1 MCVGISLLSLTHLSP
16 ANWPRSKVPRQRAET
31 IGETRTLVRSTV
43 RLQALPNGVKPR
55 DVHMPPLQETNLL
68 ETIEGSRLHGTDCSR
83 WQRWGPY
90 LSERQWGTVREDYS
104 DNGTAWDSFP
114 HDHARSRA
122 YRWGEDGMAGFGD
135 DKLNWCVSLALW
147 NGRDPILK
155 ERLFGLTNA
164 QGNHGED
171 VKELYFYL
179 DGTPTHSYMRM
190 LYKYPHAA
198 FPYDDLIQVNARRGA
213 DMPEYEI
220 LDTGVFDDDCYFD
233 VQVEYAKH
241 TADDIVMRVTV
252 ENRADK
258 SATLDVLPQI
268 WARNTWSWKTPSPK
282 PSLRIASA
290 RGETHVVGCHSG
302 HESIVVTAS
311 TQDAPTIEWLF
322 CENETNVKRLFN
334 MDGPGPFKDGFNDC
348 IVQGNTAA
356 VRRDS
361 GTRAAA
367 HAHLVLAPHGRA
379 VVTMRWRPGSAPDE
393 VPLDVD
399 ALFAHRIAE
408 ADQFYAALQ
417 HDLHDA
423 DARLVQR
430 QALAGMLWSKQY
442 YQFDV
447 TRWLDGDPAQPKPS
461 AARRH
466 GRNADW
472 RHLCNADIVSMP
484 DKWEYPWYASWDLA
498 FQATAFALID
508 PQFAKRQL
516 LLLVKDRYQHPNG
529 QLPAYEWAFGDANP
543 PVHAWAA
550 WRVYEIDRAIT
561 GKPDREFLELIFH
574 KLLLNFSW
582 WVNRKDADG
591 HNIFQGGFLGL
602 DNVGIFDRS
611 APLPTGGRLDQA
623 DGTAWMA
630 AYALDLMRIALELSI
645 ENKVFVDIAV
655 KFFEHFLYIAEAVS
669 CSDSCD
675 TGLWDEEDA
684 FFYDKL
690 RLPDGTTIP
699 MRMRSIVGLIP
710 MFAVRVLEQ
719 RLHGDLPRLRERLS
733 WFLEHRPDLAKLVSR
748 WNEPGKGNSLLL
760 SVLRGHRMKA
770 LLARMLDET
779 EFLSDFGVR
788 ALSRVHR
795 DQPFVFHH
803 NGTDL
808 CVKYLPAESDTRV
821 FGGNSNWRGPIWMP
835 VNYLLIE
842 SLYEFHRYYGDD
854 FQVEYPTG
862 SGETLSLSQIAD
874 ELARRVT
881 RLFLKDRNGG
891 RPVMAAYPQ
900 LQADPR
906 SRDLV
911 LFHEYFHGDN
921 GRGVGA
927 SHQTGWSGLV
937 ALLLQ
942 PRAMSPSGNVPLAG
956 EQEEALVT
964 K

>member
-1 MCVGISLLSLTHLSP
+1 
-16 ANWPRSKVPRQRAET
+16 
-31 IGETRTLVRSTV
+31 
-43 RLQALPNGVKPR
+43 
-55 DVHMPPLQETNLL
+55 MPPLRAANLL
-68 ETIEGSRLHGTDCSR
+68 DTIEGSRLHSHECAR

-104 DNGTAWDSFP
+104 ENGTAWDYFP

-122 YRWGEDGMAGFGD
+122 YRWGEDGIAGFGD
-135 DKLNWCVSLALW
+135 DTLSWCVSLALW
-147 NGRDPILK
+147 NRHDPILK

-171 VKELYFYL
+171 VKELYFYV

-198 FPYDDLIQVNARRGA
+198 FPYDDLIRENARRGA

-220 LDTGVFDDDCYFD
+220 LDTGVFDDDRYFD

-241 TADDIVMRVTV
+241 TPEDIVMRVTV
-252 ENRADK
+252 ENRADAAA
-258 SATLDVLPQI
+258 SIDVLPQI
-268 WARNTWSWKTPSPK
+268 WARNKWSWKGGQEK
-282 PSLRIASA
+282 PSLTINRSK
-290 RGETHVVGCHSG
+290 RGDIELTGRQAG
-302 HESIVVTAS
+302 HETIVVTAW
-311 TQDAPTIEWLF
+311 TGTPGMPAPDWRF
-322 CENETNVKRLFN
+322 CENETNVRRHFG
-334 MDGPGPFKDGFNDC
+334 MQGEGPFKDGFNDWL
-348 IVQGNTAA
+348 VDGDANA
-356 VRRDS
+356 VRSDT

-367 HAHLVLAPHGRA
+367 HVPLELGPHGRA
-379 VVTMRWRPGSAPDE
+379 VVYLRWRPDSTQDGD
-393 VPLDVD
+393 PLDVD
-399 ALFAHRIAE
+399 ALFAQRIAE
-408 ADQFYAALQ
+408 ADAFYAALQ
-417 HDLHDA
+417 HEIPNP

-447 TRWLDGDPAQPKPS
+447 QRWLDGDQAQPAPPAGRK
-461 AARRH
+461 R

-498 FQATAFALID
+498 FHAAAFALID
-508 PQFAKRQL
+508 PAFAKRQL

-529 QLPAYEWAFGDANP
+529 QLPAYEWALGDANP

-550 WRVYEIDRAIT
+550 WRVYEIDRALT
-561 GKPDREFLELIFH
+561 GKADRDFLELVFH

-602 DNVGIFDRS
+602 DNIGIFDRS
-611 APLPTGGRLDQA
+611 SPLPTGGHIDQS

-630 AYALDLMRIALELSI
+630 AYALDLMRIALELAVA
-645 ENKVFVDIAV
+645 NHVFVDIGV

-669 CSDSCD
+669 CDDDCE
-675 TGLWDEEDA
+675 TGLWDSADE

-690 RLPDGTTIP
+690 RLPDGTSIP
-699 MRMRSIVGLIP
+699 MRIRSIVGLIP
-710 MFAVRVLEQ
+710 MFAVHVLEH
-719 RLHGDLPRLRERLS
+719 RLHGDLPGLRDRLV
-733 WFLEHRPDLAKLVSR
+733 WFLEHRPDLARLVSR

-760 SVLRGHRMKA
+760 SLLRGHRMKA
-770 LLARMLDET
+770 LLRRTLDET
-779 EFLSDFGVR
+779 EFLSDHGVR

-795 DQPFVFHH
+795 DAPFEFHH
-803 NGTDL
+803 NGQSFS
-808 CVKYLPAESDTRV
+808 VKYLPAESDSRV
-821 FGGNSNWRGPIWMP
+821 FGGNSNWRGPVWMP

-854 FQVEYPTG
+854 FRIEYPTG
-862 SGETLSLSQIAD
+862 SGQKFSLSEIAD

-881 RLFLKDRNGG
+881 TLFLRNKDGM
-891 RPVMAAYPQ
+891 RPVMAAYP
-900 LQADPR
+900 LLEADPR
-906 SRDLV
+906 SQDLV

-942 PRAMSPSGNVPLAG
+942 PRAVGVSGSMPATAG
-956 EQEEALVT
+956 ADMAEM

>member
-1 MCVGISLLSLTHLSP
+1 
-16 ANWPRSKVPRQRAET
+16 
-31 IGETRTLVRSTV
+31 
-43 RLQALPNGVKPR
+43 
-55 DVHMPPLQETNLL
+55 MPPLRAANLL
-68 ETIEGSRLHGTDCSR
+68 ATIEGTRLHSRECAR

-90 LSERQWGTVREDYS
+90 VSERQWGTVREDYS
-104 DNGTAWDSFP
+104 PNGTAWDYFP

-122 YRWGEDGMAGFGD
+122 YRWGEDGIAGFGD

-147 NGRDPILK
+147 NRQDPIIK
-155 ERLFGLTNA
+155 ERLFGLTNS

-198 FPYDDLIQVNARRGA
+198 YPYDDLVQENARRGA
-213 DMPEYEI
+213 DMPEYEV
-220 LDTGVFDDDCYFD
+220 LDTGAFDDNCYFD

-241 TADDIVMRVTV
+241 TPEDIVMRVTV

-258 SATLDVLPQI
+258 SAPLDVLPQI
-268 WARNTWSWKTPSPK
+268 WARNTWSWKETK
-282 PSLRIASA
+282 DRPSLSKQTANGATSLLGRQP
-290 RGETHVVGCHSG
+290 G
-302 HESIVVTAS
+302 HDPFVVTAWS
-311 TQDAPTIEWLF
+311 KDAPELTWLF
-322 CENETNVKRLFN
+322 CENDTNVKRLFN
-334 MDGPGPFKDGFNDC
+334 MDGAGPFKDGVNDYL
-348 IVQGNTAA
+348 VHGDAQA
-356 VRRDS
+356 VRSDT
-361 GTRAAA
+361 GTKAAA
-367 HAHLVLAPHGRA
+367 HVPLELPPYGRA
-379 VVTMRWRPGSAPDE
+379 VIYMRWRPESAPDD

-399 ALFAHRIAE
+399 ALFARRLAE
-408 ADQFYAALQ
+408 ADGFYAALQ
-417 HDLHDA
+417 HEIHDP

-447 TRWLDGDPAQPKPS
+447 QRWLDGDPAQPTPDANRK
-461 AARRH
+461 R

-498 FQATAFALID
+498 FHAAAFALID
-508 PQFAKRQL
+508 PEFAKRQL

-529 QLPAYEWAFGDANP
+529 QLPAYEWALGDANP

-550 WRVYEIDRAIT
+550 WRVYEIDRALM
-561 GKPDREFLELIFH
+561 GKGDRDFLELVFH

-591 HNIFQGGFLGL
+591 RNIFQGGFLGL

-611 APLPTGGRLDQA
+611 SPLPTGGHIDQA

-630 AYALDLMRIALELSI
+630 AYALDLMRIALELAFA
-645 ENKVFVDIAV
+645 NHVFVDIGV

-669 CSDSCD
+669 CDDNCE
-675 TGLWDEEDA
+675 TGLWDSADE

-690 RLPDGTTIP
+690 RLPDGTSEP
-699 MRMRSIVGLIP
+699 MRVRSIVGLIP
-710 MFAVRVLEQ
+710 LFAVHVLEE
-719 RLHGDLPRLRERLS
+719 RLHGSLPGLRERLF

-748 WNEPGKGNSLLL
+748 WDETGKGNTLLL
-760 SVLRGHRMKA
+760 SLLRGHRMKA
-770 LLARMLDET
+770 LLRRALDES
-779 EFLSDFGVR
+779 EFLSDHGVR

-795 DQPFVFHH
+795 DEPFVFRH
-803 NGTDL
+803 NGDSF
-808 CVKYLPAESDTRV
+808 CVKYLPAESDSRV
-821 FGGNSNWRGPIWMP
+821 FGGNSNWRGPVWMP

-854 FQVEYPTG
+854 FRVEFPTG
-862 SGETLSLSQIAD
+862 SGQKFSLREIAD
-874 ELARRVT
+874 QLARRAT
-881 RLFLKDRNGG
+881 TLFLKDSNGE
-891 RPVMAAYPQ
+891 RPVMGAYPL

-906 SRDLV
+906 SSDLV

-942 PRAMSPSGNVPLAG
+942 PRMAG
-956 EQEEALVT
+956 ETGEVPATTDAEAALVT

>member
-1 MCVGISLLSLTHLSP
+1 MSP
-16 ANWPRSKVPRQRAET
+16 LRA
-31 IGETRTLVRSTV
+31 VNV
-43 RLQALPNGVKPR
+43 
-55 DVHMPPLQETNLL
+55 L
-68 ETIEGSRLHGTDCSR
+68 ETTEGRRLHSGECAR

-104 DNGTAWDSFP
+104 ENGTAWDYFP

-122 YRWGEDGMAGFGD
+122 YRWGEDGIAGFGD
-135 DKLNWCVSLALW
+135 DTLSWCVSLALW
-147 NGRDPILK
+147 NGRDAILK
-155 ERLFGLTNA
+155 ERLFGLTNE

-198 FPYDDLIQVNARRGA
+198 YPYADLIEENARRGA
-213 DMPEYEI
+213 DVPEYEI
-220 LDTGVFDDDCYFD
+220 LDTGVFDDNCYFD
-233 VQVEYAKH
+233 VDVEYAKH
-241 TADDIVMRVTV
+241 AVDDIVMRVSV

-258 SATLDVLPQI
+258 AASLDVLPQI
-268 WARNTWSWKTPSPK
+268 WARNKWSWKGLKDK
-282 PSLRIASA
+282 PSLTKSPDSHSA
-290 RGETHVVGCHSG
+290 PHLTGRMQG
-302 HESIVVTAS
+302 HDPLVVTAWVQPS
-311 TQDAPTIEWLF
+311 KDTTITPEVTWLF
-322 CENETNVKRLFN
+322 CENETNVRRLFN
-334 MDGPGPFKDGFNDC
+334 TDGAGPFKDGFNDYL
-348 IVQGNTAA
+348 VHGDADA

-361 GTRAAA
+361 GTKAGA
-367 HAHLVLAPHGRA
+367 HVHLEMAPHARA
-379 VVTMRWRPGSAPDE
+379 VIFLRWRRESGPDE

-408 ADQFYAALQ
+408 ANEFYAALQ
-417 HDLHDA
+417 HEMDDP

-447 TRWLDGDPAQPKPS
+447 QRWMDGDQAQPAP
-461 AARRH
+461 AARRKR

-498 FQATAFALID
+498 FHAAAFALID
-508 PQFAKRQL
+508 PAFAKRQL

-529 QLPAYEWAFGDANP
+529 QLPAYEWAFSDANP
-543 PVHAWAA
+543 PVHAWAT

-561 GKPDREFLELIFH
+561 GKADRDFLELVFH

-611 APLPTGGRLDQA
+611 SPLPTGGHIDQA

-630 AYALDLMRIALELSI
+630 AYALDLMRIALELAYA
-645 ENKVFVDIAV
+645 NHVFVDIGV

-669 CSDSCD
+669 CEDGCD
-675 TGLWDEEDA
+675 TGLWDSQDE

-690 RLPDGTTIP
+690 RLPDGTMVP
-699 MRMRSIVGLIP
+699 MRIRSIVGLIP
-710 MFAVRVLEQ
+710 LFAVHVLEE
-719 RLHGDLPRLRERLS
+719 RLHGDLPGLRDRLV
-733 WFLEHRPDLAKLVSR
+733 WFLEHRPDLARLVSR

-760 SVLRGHRMKA
+760 SLLRGHRMKA
-770 LLARMLDET
+770 LLRRVLDET
-779 EFLSDFGVR
+779 EFLSDHGVR

-795 DQPFVFHH
+795 DHPFVYEH
-803 NGTDL
+803 NGASFGI
-808 CVKYLPAESDTRV
+808 KYLPAESDSRV
-821 FGGNSNWRGPIWMP
+821 FGGNSNWRGPVWMP

-842 SLYEFHRYYGDD
+842 SLYEFHRYYGDE
-854 FQVEYPTG
+854 FRIEYPTG
-862 SGETLSLSQIAD
+862 SGNCHSLNEVAD

-881 RLFLKDRNGG
+881 TLFLKDRDGH
-891 RPVMAAYPQ
+891 RPVMGAYP
-900 LQADPR
+900 LLEADPR
-906 SRDLV
+906 SSDLV

-942 PRAMSPSGNVPLAG
+942 PREMGQSGVVPVAG
-956 EQEEALVT
+956 EAEEALAT

>member
-1 MCVGISLLSLTHLSP
+1 
-16 ANWPRSKVPRQRAET
+16 
-31 IGETRTLVRSTV
+31 
-43 RLQALPNGVKPR
+43 
-55 DVHMPPLQETNLL
+55 MPPLRAANLL
-68 ETIEGSRLHGTDCSR
+68 ATIEGARLHSR
-83 WQRWGPY
+83 ECDHWQRWGPY

-104 DNGTAWDSFP
+104 ENGTAWDHFP

-147 NGRDPILK
+147 NRQDPILK
-155 ERLFGLTNA
+155 ERLFGLTNS

-198 FPYDDLIQVNARRGA
+198 YPYDDLIQENGRRGA
-213 DMPEYEI
+213 DMPEYEV
-220 LDTGVFDDDCYFD
+220 LDTGVFDDECYFD

-241 TADDIVMRVTV
+241 TPEDIVMRVTV
-252 ENRADK
+252 ENRADR
-258 SATLDVLPQI
+258 SAVLDVLPQI
-268 WARNTWSWKTPSPK
+268 WARNSWSWNGTKDR
-282 PSLRIASA
+282 PSLTKQTS
-290 RGETHVVGCHSG
+290 RGETHLVGRQQG
-302 HESIVVTAS
+302 HDPILVTAWS
-311 TQDAPTIEWLF
+311 HDASELNWLF
-322 CENETNVKRLFN
+322 CENDTNVKRLFG
-334 MDGPGPFKDGFNDC
+334 MDGTGPFKDGINDYL
-348 IVQGNTAA
+348 VHGDTQAA
-356 VRRDS
+356 RSDAGS
-361 GTRAAA
+361 KAAA
-367 HAHLVLAPHGRA
+367 HVPLELAPHGRA
-379 VVTMRWRPGSAPDE
+379 VIYLRWRPECAPDDG
-393 VPLDVD
+393 PLNVD
-399 ALFAHRIAE
+399 ALFARRLAE
-408 ADQFYAALQ
+408 ADEFYAALQ
-417 HDLHDA
+417 HDMPDP

-447 TRWLDGDPAQPKPS
+447 HRWLEGDPAQPTPPASRK
-461 AARRH
+461 H

-472 RHLCNADIVSMP
+472 HHLCNADIVSMP

-498 FQATAFALID
+498 FHAAAFALID

-550 WRVYEIDRAIT
+550 WRVYEIDRAFT
-561 GKPDREFLELIFH
+561 GKGDRDFLELVFH

-602 DNVGIFDRS
+602 DNIGIFDRS
-611 APLPTGGRLDQA
+611 SPLPTGGHIDQA

-630 AYALDLMRIALELSI
+630 AYALDLMRIALELAFD
-645 ENKVFVDIAV
+645 NHVFVDIGV
-655 KFFEHFLYIAEAVS
+655 KFFEHFLYIAEAA
-669 CSDSCD
+669 SCD
-675 TGLWDEEDA
+675 DDSETGLWDSADE

-690 RLPDGTTIP
+690 RLPDGSSVP
-699 MRMRSIVGLIP
+699 LRLRSIVGLIP
-710 MFAVRVLEQ
+710 LFAVHVLEERVHGTLPGFRD
-719 RLHGDLPRLRERLS
+719 RLF
-733 WFLEHRPDLAKLVSR
+733 WFLDHRPDLAKLVSR
-748 WNEPGKGNSLLL
+748 WTEPGKGNHLLL
-760 SVLRGHRMKA
+760 SLLRGHRMKA
-770 LLARMLDET
+770 LLRRALDES
-779 EFLSDFGVR
+779 EFLSDHGVR

-795 DQPFVFHH
+795 DAPFVFRH
-803 NGTDL
+803 NGDSFS
-808 CVKYLPAESDTRV
+808 VKYLPAESESRV
-821 FGGNSNWRGPIWMP
+821 FGGNSNWRGPVWMP
-835 VNYLLIE
+835 INYLLIE

-854 FQVEYPTG
+854 FRVEFPTG
-862 SGETLSLSQIAD
+862 SGQKLSLSEIAD
-874 ELARRVT
+874 QLAKRAT
-881 RLFLKDRNGG
+881 TLFLKDSKGE
-891 RPVMAAYPQ
+891 RPVMSAYPL

-906 SRDLV
+906 SSDLV
-911 LFHEYFHGDN
+911 LFHEYFHGDT

-942 PRAMSPSGNVPLAG
+942 PRVMSEAG
-956 EQEEALVT
+956 EVPVPADAEAAFVT

>member
-1 MCVGISLLSLTHLSP
+1 
-16 ANWPRSKVPRQRAET
+16 
-31 IGETRTLVRSTV
+31 
-43 RLQALPNGVKPR
+43 
-55 DVHMPPLQETNLL
+55 MPPLRTANLL
-68 ETIEGSRLHGTDCSR
+68 ATAEGLRLHSAECAR

-104 DNGTAWDSFP
+104 ADGTAWDYFP

-122 YRWGEDGMAGFGD
+122 YRWGEDGIAGFGD
-135 DKLNWCVSLALW
+135 DTLNWCVSLALW
-147 NGRDPILK
+147 NRRDPILK

-198 FPYDDLIQVNARRGA
+198 FPYADLVDENARRGA
-213 DMPEYEI
+213 DMPEYEV
-220 LDTGVFDDDCYFD
+220 LDTSVFDDSRYFD
-233 VQVEYAKH
+233 VTVEYAKH
-241 TADDIVMRVTV
+241 LPEDIVMRVTV
-252 ENRADK
+252 ENRADEAA
-258 SATLDVLPQI
+258 SLDLMPQI
-268 WARNTWSWKTPSPK
+268 WARNKWSWKGLAER
-282 PSLRIASA
+282 PSLMRETV
-290 RGETHVVGCHSG
+290 RGSTYLFGRHPG
-302 HESIVVTAS
+302 HEPIIVTAWS
-311 TQDAPTIEWLF
+311 KHAQDESGVEWLF
-322 CENETNVKRLFN
+322 CENETNFKRLYG
-334 MDGPGPFKDGFNDC
+334 MDCVGPFKDGFNDYL
-348 IVQGNTAA
+348 VHGDTQA
-356 VRRDS
+356 VRRDAGS
-361 GTRAAA
+361 KAGA
-367 HAHLVLAPHGRA
+367 LVPLELGPHGSA
-379 VVTMRWRPGSAPDE
+379 VVYLRWRCASAPDD
-393 VPLDVD
+393 VPFDAD
-399 ALFAHRIAE
+399 ALFTRRIAE
-408 ADQFYAALQ
+408 ADAFYAALQ
-417 HDLHDA
+417 QEIDDP

-447 TRWLDGDPAQPKPS
+447 QRWMDGDPAQPAPP
-461 AARRH
+461 AGRRR

-498 FQATAFALID
+498 FHAAAFALID
-508 PQFAKRQL
+508 PAFAKRQL

-529 QLPAYEWAFGDANP
+529 QLPAYEWALGDANP

-550 WRVYEIDRAIT
+550 WRVYEIDRAMT
-561 GKPDREFLELIFH
+561 GKGDRDFLELVFH
-574 KLLLNFSW
+574 KLLLNFAW

-591 HNIFQGGFLGL
+591 RNIFQGGFLGL
-602 DNVGIFDRS
+602 DNIGIFDRS
-611 APLPTGGRLDQA
+611 SPLPTGGHIDQA

-630 AYALDLMRIALELSI
+630 AYALDLMRIALELAFA
-645 ENKVFVDIAV
+645 NHVFVDIGV

-669 CSDSCD
+669 CEDGCD
-675 TGLWDEEDA
+675 TGLWDSEDS

-690 RLPDGTTIP
+690 RLPDGTNVP
-699 MRMRSIVGLIP
+699 MRVRSIVGLIP
-710 MFAVRVLEQ
+710 LFAVHVLEE
-719 RLHGDLPRLRERLS
+719 RLHGALPGLRDRLV
-733 WFLEHRPDLAKLVSR
+733 WFLKHRRDLAQLVSR

-760 SVLRGHRMKA
+760 SLLRGHRMKA
-770 LLARMLDET
+770 LLKRTLDES
-779 EFLSDFGVR
+779 EFLSDYGVR
-788 ALSRVHR
+788 ALSQVHR
-795 DQPFVFHH
+795 DHPFVYRHDGKEF
-803 NGTDL
+803 
-808 CVKYLPAESDTRV
+808 CVKYLPAESDSRV

-842 SLYEFHRYYGDD
+842 SLYEFHRYYGDE
-854 FQVEYPTG
+854 FRVEYPTG
-862 SGETLSLSQIAD
+862 SGTKLSLSEIAD
-874 ELARRVT
+874 ELARRTT
-881 RLFLKDRNGG
+881 RLFLKDKNGE
-891 RPVMAAYPQ
+891 RPVMGAYPL

-942 PRAMSPSGNVPLAG
+942 PRERASSGIVPVAG
-956 EQEEALVT
+956 EVEPALAV

>member
-1 MCVGISLLSLTHLSP
+1 M
-16 ANWPRSKVPRQRAET
+16 AK
-31 IGETRTLVRSTV
+31 TRTVNQIDTV
-43 RLQALPNGVKPR
+43 
-55 DVHMPPLQETNLL
+55 
-68 ETIEGSRLHGTDCSR
+68 EGSRLHSSDCPR

-104 DNGTAWDSFP
+104 EFGTAWEYFP

-122 YRWGEDGMAGFGD
+122 YRWGEDGIAGFGD

-155 ERLFGLTNA
+155 ERLFGLTNQ

-198 FPYDDLIQVNARRGA
+198 FPYADLVDENARRGA
-213 DMPEYEI
+213 DVPEYEV
-220 LDTGVFDDDCYFD
+220 LDTGVFDDERYFD

-241 TADDIVMRVTV
+241 TPDDIVMRVTV
-252 ENRADK
+252 ENRAAYP
-258 SATLDVLPQI
+258 ATLDVLPQI
-268 WARNTWSWKTPSPK
+268 WARNTWSWKPTPAK
-282 PSLRIASA
+282 PSVKLRTE
-290 RGETHVVGCHSG
+290 RGVAQVAADHHG
-302 HESIVVTAS
+302 HEPMIVTAWS
-311 TQDAPTIEWLF
+311 PDTDGIEWLF
-322 CENETNVKRLFN
+322 CENETNVRRLFG
-334 MDGPGPFKDGFNDC
+334 MEGAGPFKDGFNDYVVAGDEDA
-348 IVQGNTAA
+348 I
-356 VRRDS
+356 RRDA

-367 HAHLVLAPHGRA
+367 RAQLTLDAHATATVFL
-379 VVTMRWRPGSAPDE
+379 RWRPESAPDT
-393 VPLDVD
+393 VPLDAD
-399 ALFAHRIAE
+399 ALFARRIAE
-408 ADQFYAALQ
+408 ADEFYGALQ
-417 HDLHDA
+417 HDIAGA
-423 DARLVQR
+423 DQRLVQR

-447 TRWLDGDPAQPKPS
+447 TRWLDGDPLQPKPPKQ
-461 AARRH
+461 RRT

-498 FQATAFALID
+498 FHAAAFALID
-508 PQFAKRQL
+508 PAFAKRQL

-529 QLPAYEWAFGDANP
+529 QLPAYEWAFSDANP
-543 PVHAWAA
+543 PVHAWAT

-561 GKPDREFLELIFH
+561 GKGDRDFLELVFH

-591 HNIFQGGFLGL
+591 RNIFQGGFLGL

-611 APLPTGGRLDQA
+611 APLPTGGHIDQA

-630 AYALDLMRIALELSI
+630 AYALDLMRIALELAYA
-645 ENKVFVDIAV
+645 NPVFVDIAV

-669 CSDSCD
+669 CEDGCD
-675 TGLWDEEDA
+675 TGLWDSEDE

-690 RLPDGTTIP
+690 RLPDGSSVP
-699 MRMRSIVGLIP
+699 MRVRSIVGLIP
-710 MFAVRVLEQ
+710 LFAVHVLEPSVY
-719 RLHGDLPRLRERLS
+719 RALPELRERLH
-733 WFLEHRPDLAKLVSR
+733 WFLEHRLDLSRLVSR
-748 WNEPGKGNSLLL
+748 WNIAGQGNSVLL
-760 SVLRGHRMKA
+760 SLLRGHRMKA
-770 LLARMLDET
+770 LLKRMLDES
-779 EFLSDFGVR
+779 EFLSDHGVR

-795 DQPFVFHH
+795 DSPFVFYH
-803 NGTDL
+803 NGESF
-808 CVKYLPAESDTRV
+808 CVQYQPGESTSRV
-821 FGGNSNWRGPIWMP
+821 FGGNSNWRGPVWMP

-842 SLYEFHRYYGDD
+842 SILEFHRYYGDD
-854 FQVEYPTG
+854 FRVEYPTG
-862 SGETLSLSQIAD
+862 SGQTFSLAEIAD

-881 RLFLKDRNGG
+881 KLFLLDKNGE
-891 RPVMAAYPQ
+891 RPVMAAYPL

-927 SHQTGWSGLV
+927 SHQTGWTGLV

-942 PRAMSPSGNVPLAG
+942 PRALGPSGVVPLAG
-956 EQEEALVT
+956 EADADVQEFAGA

>member
-1 MCVGISLLSLTHLSP
+1 
-16 ANWPRSKVPRQRAET
+16 
-31 IGETRTLVRSTV
+31 
-43 RLQALPNGVKPR
+43 
-55 DVHMPPLQETNLL
+55 MPPLRAANLL
-68 ETIEGSRLHGTDCSR
+68 ATIEGARLHSHECAR

-104 DNGTAWDSFP
+104 PDGTAWDSFP

-122 YRWGEDGMAGFGD
+122 YRWGEDGIAGFGD

-147 NGRDPILK
+147 NRQDPILK
-155 ERLFGLTNA
+155 ERLFGLTNS

-198 FPYDDLIQVNARRGA
+198 FPYNDLVAENAQRGA
-213 DMPEYEI
+213 DMPEYEV
-220 LDTGVFDDDCYFD
+220 LDTGVFDDGRYFD
-233 VQVEYAKH
+233 VQIEYAKH
-241 TADDIVMRVTV
+241 TPEDIVMRVTV
-252 ENRADK
+252 ENRADEPA
-258 SATLDVLPQI
+258 SLDVLPQI
-268 WARNTWSWKTPSPK
+268 WARNTWSWKATTDR
-282 PSLRIASA
+282 PSLSKQSV
-290 RGETHVVGCHSG
+290 RGETHLAGHMQG
-302 HESIVVTAS
+302 HEPIIVTAWS
-311 TQDAPTIEWLF
+311 KDASSPMWLF
-322 CENETNVKRLFN
+322 CENDTNVKRLFG
-334 MDGPGPFKDGFNDC
+334 MDGGGPFKDGFNDYL
-348 IVQGNTAA
+348 VHGDPQAVKPDSGSKAA
-356 VRRDS
+356 V
-361 GTRAAA
+361 
-367 HAHLVLAPHGRA
+367 HMPLELAPYGRA
-379 VVTMRWRPGSAPDE
+379 VVYLRWRPASAPDS
-393 VPLDVD
+393 VPLDAD
-399 ALFAHRIAE
+399 ALFALRLAE
-408 ADQFYAALQ
+408 ADAFYAALQ
-417 HDLHDA
+417 QDMPDP

-447 TRWLDGDPAQPKPS
+447 HRWLEGDPEQPTPPASRK
-461 AARRH
+461 H

-498 FQATAFALID
+498 FHAAAFALID

-550 WRVYEIDRAIT
+550 WRVYEIDRALT
-561 GKPDREFLELIFH
+561 GKGDRDFLELVFH

-591 HNIFQGGFLGL
+591 RNIFQGGFLGL

-611 APLPTGGRLDQA
+611 SPLPTGGHIDQA

-630 AYALDLMRIALELSI
+630 AYALDLMRIALELAFA
-645 ENKVFVDIAV
+645 NHVFVDIGV

-669 CSDSCD
+669 CDDGCE
-675 TGLWDEEDA
+675 TGLWDTADE

-690 RLPDGTTIP
+690 KLPDGSSEP
-699 MRMRSIVGLIP
+699 MRVRSIVGLIP
-710 MFAVRVLEQ
+710 LFAVHVLEE
-719 RLHGDLPRLRERLS
+719 RLHGSLPGLRERLF
-733 WFLEHRPDLAKLVSR
+733 WFLEHRPDLARLVSR
-748 WNEPGKGNSLLL
+748 WNQPGKGNSLLL
-760 SVLRGHRMKA
+760 SLLRGHRMKA
-770 LLARMLDET
+770 LLRRALDES
-779 EFLSDFGVR
+779 EFLSDHGVR

-795 DQPFVFHH
+795 DEPFVFRH
-803 NGTDL
+803 NGDSF
-808 CVKYLPAESDTRV
+808 CVKYLPAESDSRV

-854 FQVEYPTG
+854 FRVEFPTG
-862 SGETLSLSQIAD
+862 SGRKLSLSEIAD
-874 ELARRVT
+874 QLAHRAT
-881 RLFLKDRNGG
+881 TLFLKDSNGE
-891 RPVMAAYPQ
+891 RPVMGAYPL

-942 PRAMSPSGNVPLAG
+942 PRVMGEAGNVPVPGEAEAALA
-956 EQEEALVT
+956 T

>member
-1 MCVGISLLSLTHLSP
+1 
-16 ANWPRSKVPRQRAET
+16 
-31 IGETRTLVRSTV
+31 
-43 RLQALPNGVKPR
+43 
-55 DVHMPPLQETNLL
+55 MPPLRAANVLA
-68 ETIEGSRLHGTDCSR
+68 TIEGSRLHSADCAH

-104 DNGTAWDSFP
+104 ADGTAWDSFP

-122 YRWGEDGMAGFGD
+122 YRWGEDGIAGFGD
-135 DKLNWCVSLALW
+135 DKLSWCVSLALW
-147 NGRDPILK
+147 NRKDAILK

-171 VKELYFYL
+171 VKELYFYV

-198 FPYDDLIQVNARRGA
+198 FPYNDLVQENARRGG
-213 DMPEYEI
+213 DMPEYEV
-220 LDTGVFDDDCYFD
+220 LDTGVFDDSRYFD

-241 TADDIVMRVTV
+241 APDDIFMRVTI
-252 ENRADK
+252 ENRADQAA
-258 SATLDVLPQI
+258 SLDVLPQI
-268 WARNTWSWKTPSPK
+268 WARNSWSWKENKDK
-282 PSLRIASA
+282 PSLVAGSDH
-290 RGETHVVGCHSG
+290 RGGVQVVGH
-302 HESIVVTAS
+302 HHAQDPIVVTAWS
-311 TQDAPTIEWLF
+311 KDAPVTWLF
-322 CENETNVKRLFN
+322 CENDTNVKHLFN
-334 MDGPGPFKDGFNDC
+334 MDGAGPFKDGFNDYLVHGDEHA
-348 IVQGNTAA
+348 I
-356 VRRDS
+356 RRNS
-361 GTRAAA
+361 GTKAGA
-367 HAHLVLAPHGRA
+367 HAAIELEPHGRA
-379 VVTMRWRPGSAPDE
+379 VVYMRWRPQSNCD
-393 VPLDVD
+393 DTQFD
-399 ALFAHRIAE
+399 ADTIFAHRLAE
-408 ADQFYAALQ
+408 ADEFYGALQ
-417 HDLHDA
+417 QDIADP

-442 YQFDV
+442 YQYDV
-447 TRWLDGDPAQPKPS
+447 QRWLEGDPLQPTPPASRK
-461 AARRH
+461 R
-466 GRNADW
+466 GRNMDW

-498 FQATAFALID
+498 FHAAAFALID
-508 PQFAKRQL
+508 PAFAKRQL

-529 QLPAYEWAFGDANP
+529 QMPAYEWALGDANP

-550 WRVYEIDRAIT
+550 WRVYEIDRALT
-561 GKPDREFLELIFH
+561 GKADRDFLELVFH

-611 APLPTGGRLDQA
+611 SPLPTGGHIDQA

-630 AYALDLMRIALELSI
+630 AYALDLMRIALELAYA
-645 ENKVFVDIAV
+645 NHVFVDIGV

-669 CSDSCD
+669 CDDGCE
-675 TGLWDEEDA
+675 TGLWDSEDE

-690 RLPDGTTIP
+690 HLPDGSSVP
-699 MRMRSIVGLIP
+699 MRLRSIVGLIP
-710 MFAVRVLEQ
+710 LFAVHVLEE
-719 RLHGDLPRLRERLS
+719 RLHGGLPGLRERLI

-748 WNEPGKGNSLLL
+748 WNQPGKGNSLLL
-760 SVLRGHRMKA
+760 SLLRGHRMKA
-770 LLARMLDET
+770 LLRRALDES
-779 EFLSDFGVR
+779 EFLSDHGVR

-795 DQPFVFHH
+795 DHPFVFNH
-803 NGTDL
+803 NGDSFT
-808 CVKYLPAESDTRV
+808 VKYLPAESDSRV
-821 FGGNSNWRGPIWMP
+821 FGGNSNWRGPVWMP

-854 FQVEYPTG
+854 FKVEYPTG
-862 SGETLSLSQIAD
+862 SGQAFTLSQIAD
-874 ELARRVT
+874 ELARRCT
-881 RLFLKDRNGG
+881 TLFLKNKDGE
-891 RPVMAAYPQ
+891 RPVMGAYPL

-906 SRDLV
+906 SRDLI

-927 SHQTGWSGLV
+927 SHQTGWTGLV

-942 PRAMSPSGNVPLAG
+942 PRVMGVSGNVPLAG
-956 EQEEALVT
+956 EPDRAPVPTAPSAQATAAPGSPESALETSPDSAPESAPEPAHASV

>member
-1 MCVGISLLSLTHLSP
+1 L
-16 ANWPRSKVPRQRAET
+16 KVQQEEKT
-31 IGETRTLVRSTV
+31 
-43 RLQALPNGVKPR
+43 
-55 DVHMPPLQETNLL
+55 MPPLRATNVL
-68 ETIEGSRLHGTDCSR
+68 ETIEGARLHSPECAR

-104 DNGTAWDSFP
+104 ENGTAWDYFP

-122 YRWGEDGMAGFGD
+122 YRWGEDGIAGFGD
-135 DKLNWCVSLALW
+135 DKLNWCVALALW

-155 ERLFGLTNA
+155 ERLFGLTNE

-171 VKELYFYL
+171 VKELYFYV

-190 LYKYPHAA
+190 LYKYPQAA
-198 FPYDDLIQVNARRGA
+198 YPYDDLVRENAARGPDLA
-213 DMPEYEI
+213 EYEV
-220 LDTGVFDDDCYFD
+220 LDTGVFDDNRYFD

-252 ENRADK
+252 ENRAPEP
-258 SATLDVLPQI
+258 AALDVLPLF
-268 WARNTWSWKTPSPK
+268 WARNTWSWKPAQK
-282 PSLRIASA
+282 RPSLTLAASA
-290 RGETHVVGCHSG
+290 GEQHVIARHDG
-302 HESIVVTAS
+302 HEPMVVTAS
-311 TQDAPTIEWLF
+311 AQGAKVDWVF
-322 CENETNVKRLFN
+322 CENETNVRRMFDMN
-334 MDGPGPFKDGFNDC
+334 GPGPFKDGFNDYV
-348 IVQGNTAA
+348 VQRDESA
-356 VRRDS
+356 VSRRS
-361 GTRAAA
+361 GTR
-367 HAHLVLAPHGRA
+367 VAPHVHLEMEANGRA
-379 VVTMRWRPGSAPDE
+379 VVVMRWRPESAPDV
-393 VPLDVD
+393 VPLDID
-399 ALFAHRIAE
+399 ALFARRIAE
-408 ADQFYAALQ
+408 ADAFYAALQ
-417 HDLHDA
+417 GDIESA

-447 TRWLDGDPAQPKPS
+447 TRWMDGDPAQPKPP
-461 AARRH
+461 ARRRR
-466 GRNADW
+466 GRNSDW

-498 FQATAFALID
+498 FHAAAFALID
-508 PQFAKRQL
+508 PAFAKRQL

-543 PVHAWAA
+543 PVHAWAT

-561 GKPDREFLELIFH
+561 GKGDRDFLELVFH

-611 APLPTGGRLDQA
+611 SALPTGGHIDQA

-630 AYALDLMRIALELSI
+630 AYALDLMRIALELAFA
-645 ENKVFVDIAV
+645 NHVFVDIAV

-669 CSDSCD
+669 CEDGCD
-675 TGLWDEEDA
+675 TGLWDTPDE

-690 RLPDGTTIP
+690 RLPDGTSAP
-699 MRMRSIVGLIP
+699 MRIRSIVGLIP
-710 MFAVRVLEQ
+710 LFAVHVLEQ
-719 RLHGDLPRLRERLS
+719 SVHGDLPGLRDRLV
-733 WFLEHRPDLAKLVSR
+733 WFLEHRPDLARLVSR
-748 WNEPGKGNSLLL
+748 WNEPGRGNSLLL
-760 SVLRGHRMKA
+760 SLLRGHRMKA
-770 LLARMLDET
+770 LLKRMLDES
-779 EFLSDFGVR
+779 EFLSDHGVR

-795 DQPFVFHH
+795 DEPFVFHH
-803 NGTDL
+803 NGDSF
-808 CVKYLPAESDTRV
+808 CVRYLPAESNSRV
-821 FGGNSNWRGPIWMP
+821 FGGNSNWRGPVWMP

-842 SLYEFHRYYGDD
+842 SLYEFHRYYGDE
-854 FQVEYPTG
+854 FRVEYPTG
-862 SGETLSLSQIAD
+862 SGRCLSLAEIAD

-881 RLFLKDRNGG
+881 TLFLLDKNGE
-891 RPVMAAYPQ
+891 RPVMAAYPL

-927 SHQTGWSGLV
+927 SHQTGWTGLV

-942 PRAMSPSGNVPLAG
+942 PRASGPSGVVPVAGDAVEEELA
-956 EQEEALVT
+956 AV

>member
-1 MCVGISLLSLTHLSP
+1 
-16 ANWPRSKVPRQRAET
+16 
-31 IGETRTLVRSTV
+31 
-43 RLQALPNGVKPR
+43 
-55 DVHMPPLQETNLL
+55 MPPLRAANLL
-68 ETIEGSRLHGTDCSR
+68 ATIEGTRLHSKECAH

-104 DNGTAWDSFP
+104 PDGTAWDYFP

-122 YRWGEDGMAGFGD
+122 YRWGEDGIAGFGD
-135 DKLNWCVSLALW
+135 DKLSWCVSLALW
-147 NGRDPILK
+147 NRKDPILK

-198 FPYDDLIQVNARRGA
+198 YPYDDLVQENARRGA
-213 DMPEYEI
+213 DMPEYEV
-220 LDTGVFDDDCYFD
+220 LDTGVFDDECYFD

-241 TADDIVMRVTV
+241 TPEDIVMRVTV
-252 ENRADK
+252 ENRGDR
-258 SATLDVLPQI
+258 SASLDVLPQI
-268 WARNTWSWKTPSPK
+268 WARNSWSWKALDER
-282 PSLRIASA
+282 PSLALHTSH
-290 RGETHVVGCHSG
+290 GETHLLGMQHG
-302 HESIVVTAS
+302 RDPMIVTAWS
-311 TQDAPTIEWLF
+311 DDSPDLTWLF
-322 CENETNVKRLFN
+322 CENDTNVKRLFG
-334 MDGPGPFKDGFNDC
+334 MDGAGPFKDGFNDYL
-348 IVQGNTAA
+348 IHGDAQA
-356 VRRDS
+356 VRHDAGS
-361 GTRAAA
+361 KAAA
-367 HAHLVLAPHGRA
+367 HVPLEFEPHGRA
-379 VVTMRWRPGSAPDE
+379 VIYLRWHPGSAPDE
-393 VPLDVD
+393 VPLDVK
-399 ALFAHRIAE
+399 ALFARRIAE
-408 ADQFYAALQ
+408 ADAFYAALQ
-417 HDLHDA
+417 HDMPDP
-423 DARLVQR
+423 DSRLVQR

-447 TRWLDGDPAQPKPS
+447 QRWMDGDPAQPTPS
-461 AARRH
+461 AGRKR

-498 FQATAFALID
+498 FHAAAFALID
-508 PQFAKRQL
+508 PEFAKRQL

-529 QLPAYEWAFGDANP
+529 QLPAYEWAFSDANP

-550 WRVYEIDRAIT
+550 WRVYEIDRALT
-561 GKPDREFLELIFH
+561 GKGDRDFLELVFH

-611 APLPTGGRLDQA
+611 SPLPTGGHLDQA

-630 AYALDLMRIALELSI
+630 AYALDLMRIALELAFA
-645 ENKVFVDIAV
+645 NHVFIDIGI

-669 CSDSCD
+669 CDDGCE
-675 TGLWDEEDA
+675 TGLWDTADQ

-690 RLPDGTTIP
+690 KLPDGTSVP
-699 MRMRSIVGLIP
+699 LRMRSIVGLIP
-710 MFAVRVLEQ
+710 LFAVHVLEE
-719 RLHGDLPRLRERLS
+719 RLHGALPELRSRLL

-748 WNEPGKGNSLLL
+748 WNDPGKGNNLLL
-760 SVLRGHRMKA
+760 SLLRGHRMKA
-770 LLARMLDET
+770 LLRRALDES
-779 EFLSDFGVR
+779 EFLSDHGVR

-795 DQPFVFHH
+795 DEPFVFTY
-803 NGTDL
+803 NNCNFT
-808 CVKYLPAESDTRV
+808 VKYLPAESDSRV
-821 FGGNSNWRGPIWMP
+821 FGGNSNWRGPVWMP

-854 FQVEYPTG
+854 FRVEYPTG
-862 SGETLSLSQIAD
+862 SGEKFSLSEVAD
-874 ELARRVT
+874 RLAQRAT
-881 RLFLKDRNGG
+881 TLFLKDRDGV
-891 RPVMAAYPQ
+891 RPVMGAYPL

-911 LFHEYFHGDN
+911 LFHEYFDGDN

-942 PRAMSPSGNVPLAG
+942 PRVMDEAGIVPVSA
-956 EQEEALVT
+956 ENEAAFAT